1 MGASFAEEPGFV
13 HGPPALPGRVRA
25 GGAARDPFHPA
36 AGNPLGRKGCRR
48 VESRACAANAATT
61 TGRKGAA
68 MTLHQ
73 HDPRRIIQIAT
84 RLMGSREKAEA
95 WLDQP
100 RVQLGGRTPRQMLA
114 SPDGVL
120 RVEELLAQLDD
131 DLRLGID

>member
-1 MGASFAEEPGFV
+1 
-13 HGPPALPGRVRA
+13 
-25 GGAARDPFHPA
+25 
-36 AGNPLGRKGCRR
+36 
-48 VESRACAANAATT
+48 
-61 TGRKGAA
+61 

-73 HDPRRIIQIAT
+73 HDPRRIIRIAT

-114 SPDGVL
+114 SPDGML